1 MAWST
6 PKQWEYGDTLLAS
19 DLNDIADNLR
29 YLNSRPKNITRTLTG
44 TTVQISSVTSWQQLY
59 TASLILGDNVNCL
72 FNLRFPYVAS
82 DTATRNLYLDILID
96 NNLYLS
102 SLTSTPTS
110 FGAYIVAFTQA
121 SQITPVAFTAIWAS
135 PPKGEHTFTVVGKI
149 SNSALIQYYA
159 AGAEF
164 SVMEI

>member
-6 PKQWEYGDTLLAS
+6 PKQWEFGDSLLAS

-29 YLNSRPKNITRTLTG
+29 YLYDRPKNITRTLTG

-59 TASLILGDNVNCL
+59 TSSIVLGNNTNCL
-72 FNLRFPYVAS
+72 LNLRFPYVTS

-96 NNLYLS
+96 NTLYLS

-110 FGAYIVAFTQA
+110 FGAYIIAFTQA
-121 SQITPVAFTAIWAS
+121 GQSTPVAFTSIWAS
-135 PPKGEHTFTVVGKI
+135 PSRGEHTFTVVGKI
-149 SNSALIQYYA
+149 SNSAVIQYYA
-159 AGAEF
+159 TGSEF